1 MDISSDNLAVEL
13 MEKYDEIQEEVDQ
26 NGSSDLCWE
35 LNPTQYGSIRKVEIK
50 TKEGQYQRNDPQSFE
65 SHRRACSRYGSIRKV
80 ENQTEKDQ
88 NQLFYT
94 NYSSK
99 WWKVETQRKE
109 EQVQLD
115 LTKYYP
121 DGSIKKVENQT
132 EEDQIQLFF
141 INYS

>member
-1 MDISSDNLAVEL
+1 
-13 MEKYDEIQEEVDQ
+13 MEKYDEIPTELDQ
-26 NGSSDLCWE
+26 NGPSDLCWE
-35 LNPTQYGSIRKVEIK
+35 LDPTQYG
-50 TKEGQYQRNDPQSFE
+50 RNDSKSFE

-99 WWKVETQRKE
+99 VDTQTKE

-121 DGSIKKVENQT
+121 DGSIRKVQNQT

-141 INYS
+141 TNYDSIKKAQDTQTKEGQVQLDPAKY